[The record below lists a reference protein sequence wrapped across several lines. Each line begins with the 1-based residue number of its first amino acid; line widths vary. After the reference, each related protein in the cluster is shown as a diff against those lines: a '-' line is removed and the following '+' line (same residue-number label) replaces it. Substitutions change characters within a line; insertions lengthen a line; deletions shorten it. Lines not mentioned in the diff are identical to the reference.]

1 MNRVPKEQRQ
11 LRAALYARVST
22 EEQVEGYS
30 LDAQRRAFR
39 QFCEQ
44 KGWQAYREYVEEGR
58 SAHTEDVKK
67 RPVFLQASEDALS
80 HDYDVLV
87 VHKLDRF
94 SRRLR
99 ITIEYFEKL
108 VACHP

>member
-1 MNRVPKEQRQ
+1 MNKAAKEERQ

-44 KGWQAYREYVEEGR
+44 KGWHAYREYVEKEGQPIQR
-58 SAHTEDVKK
+58 M
-67 RPVFLQASEDALS
+67 
-80 HDYDVLV
+80 
-87 VHKLDRF
+87 
-94 SRRLR
+94 
-99 ITIEYFEKL
+99 
-108 VACHP
+108 